1 MSPDGELVSAEAL
14 ASLGMLLVHSGRLSQ
29 RTAVPCLHLC
39 SNAGQLRRTNLARL
53 RMLMCLQCSKESKL
67 HGQARAQRQ
76 LPLMILPSLWCSSRG
91 PESVHA
97 EAGLETLGGMQ

>member
-39 SNAGQLRRTNLARL
+39 NNAGQLRRTNLARL
-53 RMLMCLQCSKESKL
+53 RMLMCLQCSKLVQIAWASSCPEAAPTDDPAVSL
-67 HGQARAQRQ
+67 VLQQR
-76 LPLMILPSLWCSSRG
+76 
-91 PESVHA
+91 
-97 EAGLETLGGMQ
+97 T